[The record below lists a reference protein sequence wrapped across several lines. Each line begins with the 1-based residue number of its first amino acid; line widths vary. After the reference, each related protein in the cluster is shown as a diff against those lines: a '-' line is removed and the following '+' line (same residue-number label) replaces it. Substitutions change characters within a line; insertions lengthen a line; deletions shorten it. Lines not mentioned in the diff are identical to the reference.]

1 MFKIKSHNSLCK
13 KNIIPINLIPTDI
26 NKTEILYFYGNTT
39 IKEIYGYLIE
49 KYNSEKYTFDINLRI
64 EMGKEN
70 KILDESYYNK
80 TLNELIKLRTKLII
94 SIKEIIPDKL
104 ITIENEEKKLT
115 KNFENIL
122 KKWFG
127 YFSNGHNEMNKKQC
141 EVYVNKI
148 TNQKKDD
155 IKKLIYFKKILKKTE
170 YIKEEQFINFYKIIC
185 FQNDQTK
192 MAFIR
197 NNIKNMNLRPDLT
210 KLPEEIN
217 IDFLPRYYLSNE
229 IKGDKN
235 LYIMDIFDENY
246 KNEIDEELYDFKSF
260 LSTNEKLYNNIL
272 ENFNSDKKMKLSNSF
287 DKYMNN
293 LYILIIIESIIE
305 DAAIQ
310 NNKNIEKNKV
320 IDVYKYFKGEED
332 KKLKFFIKFFDYNY
346 EDIISYASKILEKLN
361 GENDYNAQKHN
372 LCIRCCSKC
381 LDIIN
386 NIYIS
391 YHNLKYDNPNIEK
404 LGLES
409 LKEKIEEN
417 DLVKKIDSSDI
428 YKNLVIQILSFIE
441 KYYNKYDNVL
451 EYEFKEKIPNLI
463 KNCYFILFS
472 LLYKNNEIFNY
483 IENSKSKELF
493 LSVISNIFDLSNN
506 KKNIVYMKL
515 LLINI
520 SAQIDIKLN
529 HEFLSYL
536 MDLLPKKII
545 RNYFYIKK

>member
-1 MFKIKSHNSLCK
+1 
-13 KNIIPINLIPTDI
+13 
-26 NKTEILYFYGNTT
+26 
-39 IKEIYGYLIE
+39 
-49 KYNSEKYTFDINLRI
+49 
-64 EMGKEN
+64 
-70 KILDESYYNK
+70 
-80 TLNELIKLRTKLII
+80 
-94 SIKEIIPDKL
+94 
-104 ITIENEEKKLT
+104 
-115 KNFENIL
+115 
-122 KKWFG
+122 
-127 YFSNGHNEMNKKQC
+127 
-141 EVYVNKI
+141 
-148 TNQKKDD
+148 
-155 IKKLIYFKKILKKTE
+155 
-170 YIKEEQFINFYKIIC
+170 
-185 FQNDQTK
+185 
-192 MAFIR
+192 
-197 NNIKNMNLRPDLT
+197 
-210 KLPEEIN
+210 
-217 IDFLPRYYLSNE
+217 
-229 IKGDKN
+229 
-235 LYIMDIFDENY
+235 MDIFDENY
-246 KNEIDEELYDFKSF
+246 KNEIDEIDEKLYDFKSF

-391 YHNLKYDNPNIEK
+391 YHNLKYDIIIKEKNIEK
-404 LGLES
+404 IGLES

-417 DLVKKIDSSDI
+417 DLVKKIDSSGI

-441 KYYNKYDNVL
+441 KYYNKYDTIF
-451 EYEFKEKIPNLI
+451 ESEFKEKLPNLI

-483 IENSKSKELF
+483 IKNSESKGLMDF
-493 LSVISNIFDLSNN
+493 VISNIFDLAKNQKN
-506 KKNIVYMKL
+506 KVYIRL
-515 LLINI
+515 LLLNI
-520 SAQIDIKLN
+520 SDQIEIKLN
-529 HEFLSYL
+529 HEFLFYL
-536 MDLLPKKII
+536 MDLLLQKLEEIISTQNSNIVIQARYLKKLINYSEDKKQLKDKLTNILKEIMKFLYNHYKSKKKNTNEKALFNLIDDILKNERLNKYEIFGKDEEIYFKDYLNKFESIEEIKLNKIEKFKNIVENIESNKENKFISIEELNKLISTKEQNNKENQDKFLEII
-545 RNYFYIKK
+545 NKYCNKYLETKKEFNKDILILLVSKINDLKKKENKLGEEKDSNKSDKNLSNEKKAKLKKKKNQKKFRICRFKKFR